1 MSGFTIA
8 VAACV
13 NGEQRAALTV
23 QVRQCP
29 VDKINRP
36 LQERRPRGGRQA
48 TAPIIALALPG
59 DLTRQSS
66 VAPSMTDRP
75 DMKIETDRDRDLF
88 QKSDRDRSTLEKVR
102 S

>member
-1 MSGFTIA
+1 MTVGLDFGTREVA
-8 VAACV
+8 VEAA
-13 NGEQRAALTV
+13 A
-23 QVRQCP
+23 
-29 VDKINRP
+29 
-36 LQERRPRGGRQA
+36 RPREADKQLRV
-48 TAPIIALALPG
+48 LPG
-59 DLTRQSS
+59 DLTRKSS